1 MKTAARCGLFALF
14 CVLAAGR
21 AAAEPVIIPVTVA
34 TSGSFFC
41 LSYAPCFAGDGTNQ
55 ITFTNG
61 GESATVTFTGVNQ
74 TLLLTNSLTTVTLGR
89 FDVVGTDGFTFPLNV
104 ANPVLGIAGFRFQAS
119 NLGFTDQLLWE
130 FGPGG
135 GTTLP
140 QLFGPWNFG
149 VPTDVDPSPWGG
161 VNFQIN
167 SPVLAL
173 NASTLMTAEAG
184 LVPEPGTI
192 VLLGSGLA
200 LLARRRYRARQA
212 SRV

>member
-1 MKTAARCGLFALF
+1 MKTAACRCLLVLF
-14 CVLAAGR
+14 CALSAGR
-21 AAAEPVIIPVTVA
+21 AAAEPVTIPVTVA

-41 LSYAPCFAGDGTNQ
+41 LSYAPCFAGAGTSQ
-55 ITFTNG
+55 ITFMNG
-61 GESATVTFTGVNQ
+61 AESATVTFTGVDQ
-74 TLLLTNSLTTVTLGR
+74 TFQLTNSLTTITLGR
-89 FDVVGTDGFTFPLNV
+89 FDVVGTEGFTFPLNF
-104 ANPVLGIAGFRFQAS
+104 ANPELGIAGFRFEAS
-119 NLGFTDQLLWE
+119 NLGFTDRLLWE

-135 GTTLP
+135 GVTLP
-140 QLFGPWNFG
+140 QLFGPWNLG

-184 LVPEPGTI
+184 LVPEPGTV